1 METVHINGK
10 DYPVEL
16 ILKNRGRTASA
27 RLRDGRIVIRIPK
40 RAPEHERIELYENL
54 LKRVARSI
62 AKGRLKEKKK
72 IKLED
77 GSKLT
82 IIGRDYEVK
91 ILEGKNKRMKIEDDR
106 ILIRTPD
113 GTKGMEK
120 RIGKVFLPEVE
131 KRLMELNE
139 LYFQAEISSVSL
151 RNNKT
156 LWGSCSTNGR
166 ISLSARLLFAPPEIL
181 DYVIIHELAHTKVK
195 SHGKRFWEIVEKILP
210 DHRERRAWLRK
221 NDSEIPL
228 ITD

>member
-1 METVHINGK
+1 METIQINGK

-16 ILKNRGRTASA
+16 ILKNRGRAATA
-27 RLRDGRIVIRIPK
+27 RLRDGKIVIRIPK
-40 RAPEHERIELYENL
+40 RAPKHERIEVYENL
-54 LKRVARSI
+54 LKRIARSI
-62 AKGRLKEKKK
+62 AKGRWKEKKK

-77 GSKLT
+77 GNKLT
-82 IIGRDYEVK
+82 ILGKDYEVK
-91 ILEGKNKRMKIEDDR
+91 IIEGKNKRMKIEDDK

-113 GTKGMEK
+113 GTYGMEK
-120 RIGKVFLPEVE
+120 RIGKLFLPEVE
-131 KRLMELNE
+131 GRLRELNE

-195 SHGKRFWEIVEKILP
+195 NHGKRFWSIVEKAMP
-210 DHRERRAWLRK
+210 DHKERRTWLRK
-221 NDSEIPL
+221 NEIPYIRL
-228 ITD
+228 